1 MRPTEGGAFL
11 LPSEVWIPPHPLS
24 DTHAHAKARQTTK
37 FAARVIWRQT
47 DHRLAVLRSVGVHFT
62 RQASA
67 NLLHSLRSSKRC
79 RPAIQ
84 LFWCRCRECARPA
97 ASMTVRCARR
107 RSGRVVDPPSTR
119 SWLRVNEIAPAAAQM
134 EVAAKRRAHRPF
146 FLARVPCD
154 TAVMARPRKSRPQ
167 CVAAPDDLYDYA
179 RPPAR
184 RPGRPGPE
192 DPTAWAVKDDWPA
205 DVPVTEAEI
214 EVFEA
219 WFGDLFDD

>member
-97 ASMTVRCARR
+97 ASMTVRCACR
-107 RSGRVVDPPSTR
+107 RSGSVVDPPSTR

-134 EVAAKRRAHRPF
+134 EVAAKRRVHIGHSFWPESHAILRSR
-146 FLARVPCD
+146 LALANPDRSASRHLTISTTTRVRRLV
-154 TAVMARPRKSRPQ
+154 ALVGRARKIQ
-167 CVAAPDDLYDYA
+167 QH
-179 RPPAR
+179 
-184 RPGRPGPE
+184 GP
-192 DPTAWAVKDDWPA
+192 
-205 DVPVTEAEI
+205 
-214 EVFEA
+214 
-219 WFGDLFDD
+219 